1 MFSGLGRVT
10 SIVKKVVAVTF
21 PIRTLNFQ
29 RDFSG
34 PGKVRRLK
42 FLEGKVRISG
52 NLGNAFLHDLC
63 WRYLICGKSKVLSLD
78 NSGVSS
84 LAVNVFAVLGLSVYK
99 G

>member
-34 PGKVRRLK
+34 PGKVRRLT
-42 FLEGKVRISG
+42 FLEGVVRISG
-52 NLGNAFLHDLC
+52 NLGNAFL
-63 WRYLICGKSKVLSLD
+63 ICAGGIS
-78 NSGVSS
+78 
-84 LAVNVFAVLGLSVYK
+84 FAGRARCCLWTIQEFLVER
-99 G
+99 